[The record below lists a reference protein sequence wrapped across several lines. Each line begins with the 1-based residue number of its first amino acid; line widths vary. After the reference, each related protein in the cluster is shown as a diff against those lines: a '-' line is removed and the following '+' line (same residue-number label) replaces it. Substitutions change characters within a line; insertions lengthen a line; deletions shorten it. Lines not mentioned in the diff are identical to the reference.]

1 MYNLKDTIDEVV
13 DDLVEAAEDYL
24 KEIDELIDVV
34 KNPEKLIG
42 KKYEEMTQEDFQ
54 MIFQIKGK
62 EFFDNWFF
70 NKQYDEV
77 KELEES

>member
-1 MYNLKDTIDEVV
+1 VYNLKDTIDEVV

-24 KEIDELIDVV
+24 KEIDELINVV

>member
-24 KEIDELIDVV
+24 KEIDELINVV